1 MSRSKRPL
9 ITPGLCD
16 RCGRTFN
23 GARGLAA
30 HQRHCV
36 LSQQVRAPATEFE
49 PPAPACPLRLSDST
63 PKRPADWGD
72 RLASLS
78 SNDQQAIRSLV
89 CPCCRLQCRVKY
101 GLSQH
106 LRAKHPELYKQIEP
120 APRYTAANFAA
131 KAAVDPD
138 AITESVTHVL
148 FECRALQALRP
159 PHLQLNCSPQDSAV
173 ARTVAQALSNP
184 DTADFVR
191 AACDSLP
198 RRPKAEETLRK
209 RLVRIA
215 RESIL
220 ARERAVKV
228 VTDYD
233 ADLAAPGTDPG
244 LADRRPT
251 ACDGVPASTTT

>member
-1 MSRSKRPL
+1 MQNTSVSKRNQETRTL
-9 ITPGLCD
+9 AFELC
-16 RCGRTFN
+16 RKAGST
-23 GARGLAA
+23 AISSLA
-30 HQRHCV
+30 H
-36 LSQQVRAPATEFE
+36 
-49 PPAPACPLRLSDST
+49 
-63 PKRPADWGD
+63 
-72 RLASLS
+72 
-78 SNDQQAIRSLV
+78 
-89 CPCCRLQCRVKY
+89 
-101 GLSQH
+101 
-106 LRAKHPELYKQIEP
+106 
-120 APRYTAANFAA
+120 FAA

-251 ACDGVPASTTT
+251 ACDGVAASTTT